1 MFSIIVPVWNRAG
14 IAGRTLASIAAQT
27 YRPLQLVLVDNDSTD
42 GTLDVLR
49 AFKRVHERDD
59 FEILVTGESRHSA
72 GAARNRGLSLA
83 TGGHVLF
90 FDSDDTMAPTLVERY
105 HETFASPE
113 RPDIVVVAR
122 RFVDADGHIEPH
134 PLHKGGDQLA
144 RHLLHS
150 TLATQAFAVSRPWLD
165 RCGTWDEELPAWNDL
180 EMGCRLLLP
189 SPRLAWIDEPL
200 VDVRSSGEASITG
213 TGFSTRHGQ
222 WELSLDKIARDIA
235 AAPLHDVRR
244 YMRLVDYR
252 RLALAAAYER
262 EQRPDLSA
270 PLKAEAL
277 AHLGTSLRLRLAMPW
292 LYRRMVA
299 GRRGSAR
306 VARLLI

>member
-59 FEILVTGESRHSA
+59 FEILVTG
-72 GAARNRGLSLA
+72 
-83 TGGHVLF
+83 GHVLY

-105 HETFASPE
+105 HETFASPG

-165 RCGTWDEELPAWNDL
+165 CCGTWDEELPAWNDL
-180 EMGCRLLLP
+180 EIGSRLELH
-189 SPRLAWIDEPL
+189 SPRLAWSDKTL
-200 VDVRSSGEASITG
+200 VD
-213 TGFSTRHGQ
+213 
-222 WELSLDKIARDIA
+222 
-235 AAPLHDVRR
+235 
-244 YMRLVDYR
+244 
-252 RLALAAAYER
+252 
-262 EQRPDLSA
+262 
-270 PLKAEAL
+270 
-277 AHLGTSLRLRLAMPW
+277 
-292 LYRRMVA
+292 
-299 GRRGSAR
+299 
-306 VARLLI
+306 